1 MSKKVAFPVMSAMI
15 TGILYILALLLG
27 SLTIFISGLYTGGS
41 ITLSTMQTINGV
53 LFFIAAFLAGWALL
67 SFAFHPGLDANQ
79 RLVAA
84 IFTGL
89 LLLLFF
95 NAGTGFALTF

>member
-15 TGILYILALLLG
+15 TGILYIIALLLG
-27 SLTIFISGLYTGGS
+27 SLTILVSGLGLGSTGA
-41 ITLSTMQTINGV
+41 LVNAL

-89 LLLLFF
+89 LLLVFF
-95 NAGTGFALTF
+95 NAGTSFLLTF